1 MIGTFV
7 EVQIQAREIQ
17 DVIRLNRDHLR
28 QGGTLWVMDEGKLN
42 IRKVDILFQDA
53 EYAYIKDGISDNEK
67 VVTTDLA
74 TVVEGSDLRV
84 EEDEPSQ
91 DTSQTDQEVVQ
102 E

>member
-1 MIGTFV
+1 MGNGRGKV
-7 EVQIQAREIQ
+7 E
-17 DVIRLNRDHLR
+17 
-28 QGGTLWVMDEGKLN
+28 
-42 IRKVDILFQDA
+42 
-53 EYAYIKDGISDNEK
+53 YPKDGISDNEK